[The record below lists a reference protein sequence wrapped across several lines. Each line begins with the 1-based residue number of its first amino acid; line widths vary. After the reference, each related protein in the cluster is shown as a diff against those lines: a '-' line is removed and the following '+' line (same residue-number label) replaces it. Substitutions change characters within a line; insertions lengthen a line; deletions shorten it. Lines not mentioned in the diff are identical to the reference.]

1 MISGMERFDVT
12 IVGSGFAGAILGRV
26 LALAGKRVLMV
37 ERGRHP
43 RFAIGESS
51 TPLAAIALERLARR
65 WGCED
70 LAALAAA
77 GRWRRQ
83 LDGLRRGLKRGF
95 SFYGHRAGE
104 PYRNGPANEARLL
117 VAASPDDEI
126 ADNHWLRAD
135 VDHHLARQAVAAG
148 AVLWEGCE
156 LYAMEVEGGRD
167 GDGPVRLAGRW
178 DGERVTLETGFVVD
192 ASGPGGFLARHLELA
207 TADAG
212 TPPTEL
218 LFGHFAGVRRF
229 AGVARQAGAAVGDG
243 PYDEDRAAVHHV
255 LDEGWMYVLRFDPQ
269 DAEGRALA
277 SAGLVLRAA
286 AAGELAGLPAA
297 EAFDAVLR
305 RYPTL
310 AASFAAAEA
319 VRPVARVAP
328 LAHRAARSHGRRWL
342 LLPHAY
348 AFFDPLFS
356 TGMAWSLAGVE
367 RAADLLTAADG
378 PPGQA
383 ALERYGRLLA
393 AEADHLANLV
403 AGAWAAMPDFGL
415 LAAHAQLYFAAAS
428 FCEAKQRLTAGD
440 HAWDGFLGATDP
452 PLADAVAAA
461 RRRLEARSS
470 RRAAGD
476 HAGDHCRG

>member
-1 MISGMERFDVT
+1 
-12 IVGSGFAGAILGRV
+12 
-26 LALAGKRVLMV
+26 
-37 ERGRHP
+37 
-43 RFAIGESS
+43 
-51 TPLAAIALERLARR
+51 
-65 WGCED
+65 
-70 LAALAAA
+70 
-77 GRWRRQ
+77 
-83 LDGLRRGLKRGF
+83 
-95 SFYGHRAGE
+95 
-104 PYRNGPANEARLL
+104 
-117 VAASPDDEI
+117 
-126 ADNHWLRAD
+126 
-135 VDHHLARQAVAAG
+135 
-148 AVLWEGCE
+148 
-156 LYAMEVEGGRD
+156 
-167 GDGPVRLAGRW
+167 
-178 DGERVTLETGFVVD
+178 VVD
-192 ASGPGGFLARHLELA
+192 ASGPGGFLARHLELG

-286 AAGELAGLPAA
+286 AAGELAELPAA
-297 EAFDAVLR
+297 EAFAAVLR

-367 RAADLLTAADG
+367 RAADLLTAADE
-378 PPGQA
+378 PPGEA

-428 FCEAKQRLTAGD
+428 FCEAKQRLTAGN

-461 RRRLEARSS
+461 RRRLEAASS
-470 RRAAGD
+470 LRAGGD
-476 HAGDHCRG
+476 HAGDPAGDGGAADFAAWVATAIAPRNLAGLAEPRRRNLYPVDLDALVAGAPLLGLTAQAVRAALPRLRGGAEWRSRPVTSS